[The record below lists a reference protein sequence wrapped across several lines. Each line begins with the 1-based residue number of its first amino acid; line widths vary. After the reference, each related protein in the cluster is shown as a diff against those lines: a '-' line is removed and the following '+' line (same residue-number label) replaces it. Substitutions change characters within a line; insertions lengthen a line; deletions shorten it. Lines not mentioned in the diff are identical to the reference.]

1 MRIGHG
7 YDIHIFDEDRP
18 LYIGGI
24 KIRDNNGLL
33 GHSDADVLIHAIMD
47 SLLGAAGLRDI
58 GYYFPDTDDNYKG
71 VDSKVLLKEV
81 MRMISDEGFKIAN
94 IDATVVMEKPKLKDY
109 IMPIREKL
117 AEVMGIS
124 LSSINVKATTNE
136 KQDAVGEGK
145 AVEVFSVALIEEVI

>member
-7 YDIHIFDEDRP
+7 YDIHIFAEDRP

-58 GYYFPDTDDNYKG
+58 GYYFPDTDIKYKG

-81 MRMISDEGFKIAN
+81 IRMISDEGFKIAN

>member
-58 GYYFPDTDDNYKG
+58 GYYFPDTDDKYKG

-94 IDATVVMEKPKLKDY
+94 IDATVVMEKPKVKDY

>member
-58 GYYFPDTDDNYKG
+58 GYYFPDTDDKYKG
-71 VDSKVLLKEV
+71 VDSKVFLKEV

>member
-7 YDIHIFDEDRP
+7 YDIHIFAEDRP

-33 GHSDADVLIHAIMD
+33 DHSDADVLIHAIMD

-58 GYYFPDTDDNYKG
+58 GYYFPDTDIKYKG

-81 MRMISDEGFKIAN
+81 MRMISDEGFKIVN
-94 IDATVVMEKPKLKDY
+94 IDATVVMKKPKLKDY

-145 AVEVFSVALIEEVI
+145 AVEVFSVALIEEVL

>member
-7 YDIHIFDEDRP
+7 YDIHIFAEDRP

-58 GYYFPDTDDNYKG
+58 GYYFPDTDIKYKG

-81 MRMISDEGFKIAN
+81 MRMISDEGFKVVN

-145 AVEVFSVALIEEVI
+145 AVEVFSVALIEEVL

>member
-7 YDIHIFDEDRP
+7 YDIHIFTEERP

-58 GYYFPDTDDNYKG
+58 GYYFPDTDDRYKG

-81 MRMISDEGFKIAN
+81 MEMISDEGFKIVN

>member
-58 GYYFPDTDDNYKG
+58 GYYFPDTDDKYKG

-145 AVEVFSVALIEEVI
+145 AVEVFSVVLIEEVI

>member
-7 YDIHIFDEDRP
+7 YDIHIFAEDRP

-58 GYYFPDTDDNYKG
+58 GYYFPDTDIKYKG

-81 MRMISDEGFKIAN
+81 MRLISDEGFKIVN

-145 AVEVFSVALIEEVI
+145 AVEVFSVALIEEVL

>member
-7 YDIHIFDEDRP
+7 YDIHIFAEDRP

-58 GYYFPDTDDNYKG
+58 GYYFPDTDDKYKG

>member
-7 YDIHIFDEDRP
+7 YDIHIFAEDRP

-58 GYYFPDTDDNYKG
+58 GYYFPDTDDKYKG

-81 MRMISDEGFKIAN
+81 MGMISDEGFKIVN

>member
-7 YDIHIFDEDRP
+7 YDIHIFDEDRS

-58 GYYFPDTDDNYKG
+58 GYYFPDTDDKYKG

>member
-7 YDIHIFDEDRP
+7 YDIHIFAEDRP

-58 GYYFPDTDDNYKG
+58 GYYFPDTDIKYKG

-81 MRMISDEGFKIAN
+81 IRMISDEGFKIVN

-145 AVEVFSVALIEEVI
+145 AVEVFSVALIEEVL

>member
-7 YDIHIFDEDRP
+7 YDIHIFAEDRP

-58 GYYFPDTDDNYKG
+58 GYYFPDTDIKYKG

-81 MRMISDEGFKIAN
+81 MRMISDEGFKIVN
-94 IDATVVMEKPKLKDY
+94 IDATVVMEKPKLKYY

-145 AVEVFSVALIEEVI
+145 AVEVFSVALIEEVL

>member
-7 YDIHIFDEDRP
+7 YDIHIFAEDRP

-58 GYYFPDTDDNYKG
+58 GYYFPDTDIKYKG
-71 VDSKVLLKEV
+71 VDSKELLKEV
-81 MRMISDEGFKIAN
+81 MRMISDEGFKIVN

-117 AEVMGIS
+117 AEVIGIS

-145 AVEVFSVALIEEVI
+145 AVEVFSVVLIEEVI

>member
-58 GYYFPDTDDNYKG
+58 GYYFPDTDDRYKG

-81 MRMISDEGFKIAN
+81 MEMISDEGFKIVN

>member
-7 YDIHIFDEDRP
+7 YDIHIFAEDRP

-58 GYYFPDTDDNYKG
+58 GYYFPDTDIKYKG

-81 MRMISDEGFKIAN
+81 MRMISDEGFKIVN
-94 IDATVVMEKPKLKDY
+94 IDATVVMEKPKLKNY

-145 AVEVFSVALIEEVI
+145 AVEVFSVALIEEVL

>member
-58 GYYFPDTDDNYKG
+58 GYYFPDTDDKYKG
-71 VDSKVLLKEV
+71 VDSKVLLREV

>member
-7 YDIHIFDEDRP
+7 YDIHIFAEDRP

-24 KIRDNNGLL
+24 KIRDNNGLF

-58 GYYFPDTDDNYKG
+58 GYYFPDTDIKYKG

-81 MRMISDEGFKIAN
+81 MRMISDEGFKIVN

-145 AVEVFSVALIEEVI
+145 AVEVFSVALIEEVL

>member
-7 YDIHIFDEDRP
+7 YDIHIFAEDRP

-58 GYYFPDTDDNYKG
+58 GYYFPDTDIKYKG

-81 MRMISDEGFKIAN
+81 MRMISDEGFKIVN

-124 LSSINVKATTNE
+124 LSSINVKANTNE

-145 AVEVFSVALIEEVI
+145 AVEVFSVALIEEVL

>member
-7 YDIHIFDEDRP
+7 YDIHIFAEDRP

-58 GYYFPDTDDNYKG
+58 GYYFPDTDIKYKG

-81 MRMISDEGFKIAN
+81 MRMISDEGFKIVN

-124 LSSINVKATTNE
+124 LSSIKVKATTNE

-145 AVEVFSVALIEEVI
+145 AVEVFSVALIEEVL

>member
-7 YDIHIFDEDRP
+7 YDIHIFAEDRP

-47 SLLGAAGLRDI
+47 SLLGASGLRDI
-58 GYYFPDTDDNYKG
+58 GYYFPDTDIKYKG

-81 MRMISDEGFKIAN
+81 MRMISDEGFKIVN

-109 IMPIREKL
+109 IMQIREKL

-145 AVEVFSVALIEEVI
+145 AVEVFSVALIEEVL

>member
-58 GYYFPDTDDNYKG
+58 GYYFPVTDDKYKG

>member
-7 YDIHIFDEDRP
+7 YDIHIFAEDRP

-58 GYYFPDTDDNYKG
+58 GYYFPDTDIKYKG
-71 VDSKVLLKEV
+71 VASKVLLKEV
-81 MRMISDEGFKIAN
+81 MRMISDEGFKIVN

-145 AVEVFSVALIEEVI
+145 AVEVFSVALIEEVL

>member
-58 GYYFPDTDDNYKG
+58 GYYFPDTDDKYKG

-109 IMPIREKL
+109 IMPIREKI

>member
-7 YDIHIFDEDRP
+7 YDIHIFAEDRP

-58 GYYFPDTDDNYKG
+58 GYYFPDTDDKYKG
-71 VDSKVLLKEV
+71 VDSKVLLMEV

>member
-7 YDIHIFDEDRP
+7 YDIHIFAEDRP

-58 GYYFPDTDDNYKG
+58 GYYFPDTNIKYKG

-81 MRMISDEGFKIAN
+81 MRMISDEGFKIVN

-145 AVEVFSVALIEEVI
+145 AVEVFSVALIEEVL

>member
-58 GYYFPDTDDNYKG
+58 GYYFPDTDDKYKG

-94 IDATVVMEKPKLKDY
+94 IDATVVMEKPKIKDY
-109 IMPIREKL
+109 IMQIREKL

>member
-7 YDIHIFDEDRP
+7 YDIHIFAEDRP

-58 GYYFPDTDDNYKG
+58 GYYFPDTDIKYKG

-81 MRMISDEGFKIAN
+81 MRMISDEGFKIVN
-94 IDATVVMEKPKLKDY
+94 IDATVVMEKPKLKEY

-145 AVEVFSVALIEEVI
+145 AVEVFSVALIEEVL

>member
-7 YDIHIFDEDRP
+7 YDIHIFAEDRP

-47 SLLGAAGLRDI
+47 SLLGASGLRDI
-58 GYYFPDTDDNYKG
+58 GYYFPDTDIKYKG

-81 MRMISDEGFKIAN
+81 MRMISDEGFKIVN

-145 AVEVFSVALIEEVI
+145 AVEVFFGGIN

>member
-33 GHSDADVLIHAIMD
+33 GHSDADVLIHAIID

-58 GYYFPDTDDNYKG
+58 GYYFPDTDDKYKG

>member
-1 MRIGHG
+1 MC
-7 YDIHIFDEDRP
+7 
-18 LYIGGI
+18 
-24 KIRDNNGLL
+24 IRDS
-33 GHSDADVLIHAIMD
+33 SDADVLIHAIMD

-58 GYYFPDTDDNYKG
+58 GYYFPDTDIKYK
-71 VDSKVLLKEV
+71 SKVLLKEV
-81 MRMISDEGFKIAN
+81 MRLISDEGFKIVN

-145 AVEVFSVALIEEVI
+145 AVEVFSVALIEEVL

>member
-58 GYYFPDTDDNYKG
+58 GYYFPDTDDKYKG

-136 KQDAVGEGK
+136 KQDAVCLRN
-145 AVEVFSVALIEEVI
+145 AARAPRPAP

>member
-7 YDIHIFDEDRP
+7 YDIHIFAEDRP

-58 GYYFPDTDDNYKG
+58 GYYFPDTDIKYKG
-71 VDSKVLLKEV
+71 VDSKELLKEV
-81 MRMISDEGFKIAN
+81 MRMISDEGFKIVN

-145 AVEVFSVALIEEVI
+145 AVEVFSVVLIEEVI

>member
-7 YDIHIFDEDRP
+7 YDIHIFAEDRP

-58 GYYFPDTDDNYKG
+58 GYYFPDTDIKYKG

-81 MRMISDEGFKIAN
+81 MRMISDEGFKIVN

-109 IMPIREKL
+109 IMPIRKKL

-145 AVEVFSVALIEEVI
+145 AVEVFSVALIEEVL

>member
-58 GYYFPDTDDNYKG
+58 GYYFPDTDDKYKG

-94 IDATVVMEKPKLKDY
+94 IDATVVMEKPKIKDY

>member
-1 MRIGHG
+1 
-7 YDIHIFDEDRP
+7 
-18 LYIGGI
+18 
-24 KIRDNNGLL
+24 
-33 GHSDADVLIHAIMD
+33 
-47 SLLGAAGLRDI
+47 
-58 GYYFPDTDDNYKG
+58 
-71 VDSKVLLKEV
+71 
-81 MRMISDEGFKIAN
+81 
-94 IDATVVMEKPKLKDY
+94 MEKPKLKDY